1 MSRLRE
7 GYAVLL
13 GGCLLVAALFLPG
26 VKEAIFPDKV
36 LSVWVIVAMSAAAVF
51 DIGQDALTNILAF
64 IFIGN
69 LLFVGCT
76 VFYPLLKGGPLSVAS
91 WLFMFFTAAAIAMT
105 LFFLPSTHFAVGHYL
120 WLTGMCLVAWGFYRK
135 AKR

>member
-1 MSRLRE
+1 MSRVRE
-7 GYAVLL
+7 GYVVLL
-13 GGCLLVAALFLPG
+13 GGCLLVVALFLPG

-36 LSVWVIVAMSAAAVF
+36 LYVWVIVGMSAAAVF

-69 LLFVGCT
+69 LLFVGCII
-76 VFYPLLKGGPLSVAS
+76 FYPLLKGAPLSVAS
-91 WLFMFFTAAAIAMT
+91 WFCMFFTASAVAMT

-120 WLTGMCLVAWGFYRK
+120 WLTCMCLVAWGFYRK
-135 AKR
+135 VRR